1 MSIPNEKLQHLL
13 QEIQGKA
20 QFAEQQLV
28 LVRQQMQSQTRKKR
42 MLELSTAEIDAL
54 PQDTRVYNGVGK
66 MFVNTTT
73 SDVKADQA
81 KDAEAVVKELE
92 NLKKKENYLETT
104 LKNSQEHME
113 AIFKRAG

>member
-1 MSIPNEKLQHLL
+1 MSIPNEKLQQLL

-66 MFVNTTT
+66 MYVKPCWAGKT
-73 SDVKADQA
+73 SPLAPGSP
-81 KDAEAVVKELE
+81 L
-92 NLKKKENYLETT
+92 
-104 LKNSQEHME
+104 
-113 AIFKRAG
+113 

>member
-1 MSIPNEKLQHLL
+1 MSIPNEKLQQLL

-54 PQDTRVYNGVGK
+54 PQETRVYNGVGK
-66 MFVNTTT
+66 M
-73 SDVKADQA
+73 
-81 KDAEAVVKELE
+81 
-92 NLKKKENYLETT
+92 
-104 LKNSQEHME
+104 
-113 AIFKRAG
+113 

>member
-1 MSIPNEKLQHLL
+1 MSTSSKCEC
-13 QEIQGKA
+13 A
-20 QFAEQQLV
+20 QTQILTYSI
-28 LVRQQMQSQTRKKR
+28 R
-42 MLELSTAEIDAL
+42 
-54 PQDTRVYNGVGK
+54 
-66 MFVNTTT
+66 FVNTTT

>member
-1 MSIPNEKLQHLL
+1 MSSNGNF
-13 QEIQGKA
+13 QEVQG
-20 QFAEQQLV
+20 QV
-28 LVRQQMQSQTRKKR
+28 LTR
-42 MLELSTAEIDAL
+42 L
-54 PQDTRVYNGVGK
+54 TR
-66 MFVNTTT
+66 FVNTTT

>member
-1 MSIPNEKLQHLL
+1 VSSPSNRQMLQARFLTIP
-13 QEIQGKA
+13 I
-20 QFAEQQLV
+20 
-28 LVRQQMQSQTRKKR
+28 R
-42 MLELSTAEIDAL
+42 
-54 PQDTRVYNGVGK
+54 
-66 MFVNTTT
+66 FVNTTT
-73 SDVKADQA
+73 ADVKADQA

>member
-1 MSIPNEKLQHLL
+1 MVL
-13 QEIQGKA
+13 GKCK
-20 QFAEQQLV
+20 ESPS
-28 LVRQQMQSQTRKKR
+28 RSSYQSANIFLIKSLRR
-42 MLELSTAEIDAL
+42 
-54 PQDTRVYNGVGK
+54 
-66 MFVNTTT
+66 FVNTTT
-73 SDVKADQA
+73 SDVKAEQA

>member
-1 MSIPNEKLQHLL
+1 MES
-13 QEIQGKA
+13 GKCKTC
-20 QFAEQQLV
+20 AE
-28 LVRQQMQSQTRKKR
+28 TTPKRKPFSLTTTFPVSR
-42 MLELSTAEIDAL
+42 
-54 PQDTRVYNGVGK
+54 
-66 MFVNTTT
+66 FVNTTT
-73 SDVKADQA
+73 SEVKAEQA

>member
-1 MSIPNEKLQHLL
+1 MISDT
-13 QEIQGKA
+13 
-20 QFAEQQLV
+20 FA
-28 LVRQQMQSQTRKKR
+28 R
-42 MLELSTAEIDAL
+42 
-54 PQDTRVYNGVGK
+54 
-66 MFVNTTT
+66 FVNTTT
-73 SDVKADQA
+73 SDVKAEQA

>member
-1 MSIPNEKLQHLL
+1 MSSGRNLRGTQA
-13 QEIQGKA
+13 QE
-20 QFAEQQLV
+20 LT
-28 LVRQQMQSQTRKKR
+28 SPTR
-42 MLELSTAEIDAL
+42 
-54 PQDTRVYNGVGK
+54 
-66 MFVNTTT
+66 FVSTTT

-113 AIFKRAG
+113 AIFKRGG

>member
-1 MSIPNEKLQHLL
+1 MSSGGNPR
-13 QEIQGKA
+13 A
-20 QFAEQQLV
+20 
-28 LVRQQMQSQTRKKR
+28 MQPSILTSPTR
-42 MLELSTAEIDAL
+42 
-54 PQDTRVYNGVGK
+54 
-66 MFVNTTT
+66 FVNTTT

-113 AIFKRAG
+113 AIFKRGG

>member
-1 MSIPNEKLQHLL
+1 VSSGSNLRAVQ
-13 QEIQGKA
+13 A
-20 QFAEQQLV
+20 QV
-28 LVRQQMQSQTRKKR
+28 LTSPTR
-42 MLELSTAEIDAL
+42 
-54 PQDTRVYNGVGK
+54 
-66 MFVNTTT
+66 FVNTTT

>member
-1 MSIPNEKLQHLL
+1 MSIGSRSEAAQ
-13 QEIQGKA
+13 A
-20 QFAEQQLV
+20 QFLT
-28 LVRQQMQSQTRKKR
+28 SSTR
-42 MLELSTAEIDAL
+42 
-54 PQDTRVYNGVGK
+54 
-66 MFVNTTT
+66 FVNTTT

>member
-1 MSIPNEKLQHLL
+1 MLAMWK
-13 QEIQGKA
+13 
-20 QFAEQQLV
+20 FFV
-28 LVRQQMQSQTRKKR
+28 LTGLIR
-42 MLELSTAEIDAL
+42 
-54 PQDTRVYNGVGK
+54 
-66 MFVNTTT
+66 FVNTTT

-81 KDAEAVVKELE
+81 KDAEAVVKQLE

>member
-1 MSIPNEKLQHLL
+1 MSSGSNRQDVHG
-13 QEIQGKA
+13 Q
-20 QFAEQQLV
+20 V
-28 LVRQQMQSQTRKKR
+28 LTYLTR
-42 MLELSTAEIDAL
+42 
-54 PQDTRVYNGVGK
+54 
-66 MFVNTTT
+66 FVNTTT
-73 SDVKADQA
+73 PDVKADQA

>member
-1 MSIPNEKLQHLL
+1 VAAKREA
-13 QEIQGKA
+13 A
-20 QFAEQQLV
+20 QTHV
-28 LVRQQMQSQTRKKR
+28 LIVRTR
-42 MLELSTAEIDAL
+42 
-54 PQDTRVYNGVGK
+54 
-66 MFVNTTT
+66 FVNTTT